1 MSAQVEAEA
10 DPLEP
15 EMKAR
20 YPDQSS
26 IQPTQR
32 DCDRLS
38 RSLTITSA
46 STAASSAPPERS
58 VRQLAT
64 LALPASARRTQLKVE
79 VSTRRHAGQD
89 GTGRKSS
96 MLSTTP

>member
-46 STAASSAPPERS
+46 STAASSAPPEREAS
-58 VRQLAT
+58 GSWRRWPCPRQ
-64 LALPASARRTQLKVE
+64 RVE
-79 VSTRRHAGQD
+79 RS
-89 GTGRKSS
+89 
-96 MLSTTP
+96 